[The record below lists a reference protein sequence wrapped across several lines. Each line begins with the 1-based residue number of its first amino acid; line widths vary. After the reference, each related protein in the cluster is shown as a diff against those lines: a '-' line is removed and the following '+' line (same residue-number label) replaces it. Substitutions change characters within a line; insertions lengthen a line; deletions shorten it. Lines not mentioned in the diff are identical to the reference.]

1 MIKHTITL
9 SKLTNGTEITYK
21 LGKVAITEAEY
32 LSILRQAKTTKV
44 ESNEPLRSKNRV
56 VGTTL
61 VISATGVPQE
71 AVEVFNTAP
80 VQDEPVDKETGS
92 EDEAQPIAQSGE

>member
-1 MIKHTITL
+1 MIKHTVTL

-21 LGKVAITEAEY
+21 LGKVVISEADY
-32 LSILRQAKTTKV
+32 LSTLRQAKTTKV
-44 ESNEPLRSKNRV
+44 ESNEPLRIKNRV

-71 AVEVFNTAP
+71 SVEVFNTAP
-80 VQDEPVDKETGS
+80 EQDEPVVQEKASDY
-92 EDEAQPIAQSGE
+92 EAQSIAQSGE